1 MNDLCKKSGI
11 YMLPLGFTGPQ
22 IWSAQEIPPPQRKE
36 KENAYFFNTRLPRIF
51 YIVLITL

>member
-1 MNDLCKKSGI
+1 
-11 YMLPLGFTGPQ
+11 MLPLGFTGPQ
-22 IWSAQEIPPPQRKE
+22 IWSDQEIPPPPPKRKE